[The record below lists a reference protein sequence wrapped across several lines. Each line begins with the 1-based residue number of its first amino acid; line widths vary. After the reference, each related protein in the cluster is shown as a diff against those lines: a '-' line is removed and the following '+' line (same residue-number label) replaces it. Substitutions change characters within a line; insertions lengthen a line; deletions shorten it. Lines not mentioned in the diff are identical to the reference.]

1 MKVALVHDYLSQ
13 DGGAEK
19 VLKVFS
25 EIWPEAPIFVLFHDR
40 EKLKQFNNSD
50 IRESFLAKIPFIKS
64 HYQWTLPFMPLA
76 TEHHNLKGFDIV
88 LSSASAFSKGVITDP
103 NTVHISYCHTPTR
116 YLWTD
121 THEYISN
128 LKYNK
133 LIKLA
138 LPRLIHKMRIWDRTS
153 ADRVDKFIA
162 NSKIVQK
169 RIKKYYNRNSEV
181 VYPSINVNKFFIS
194 GEIGD
199 YFVSGGRMVAYKRFD
214 LIVHVFNRLGW
225 PVKIFGDGPELEK
238 LQKIAKSNIEFVG
251 RISDDEKAKLLSR
264 ARAFVHPQVEDSGIT
279 PLESIA
285 SGRPVIAYAKGGVL
299 ETVQEGKTGTFFY
312 EQTWESL
319 MHKLLNFDDRVWNSI
334 EIRKSVE
341 EFSEEKFKERVV
353 NLIENEYKKSLI

>member
-1 MKVALVHDYLSQ
+1 MKIALVHDYLSQ
-13 DGGAEK
+13 DGGAER

-40 EKLKQFNNSD
+40 KKLTQFNNSD

-64 HYQWTLPFMPLA
+64 SYQWTLPFMPLA
-76 TEHHNLKGFDIV
+76 TEHHNLKDFDIV
-88 LSSASAFSKGVITDP
+88 LSSTSAFAKGVITDSE
-103 NTVHISYCHTPTR
+103 TVHISYCHTPTR

-121 THEYISN
+121 THEYIAN

-138 LPRLIHKMRIWDRTS
+138 LPRVIHKMRIWDRTS

-162 NSKIVQK
+162 NSKVVQK
-169 RIKKYYNRNSEV
+169 RIKKYYGRNSEV
-181 VYPSINVNKFFIS
+181 VYPPINVENFFVS
-194 GEIGD
+194 SEIKD
-199 YFVSGGRMVAYKRFD
+199 YFVSGGRMVSYKRFD
-214 LIVHVFNRLGW
+214 LIVQVFNRLGW
-225 PVKIFGDGPELEK
+225 PIKIFGDGPELEK
-238 LQKIAKSNIEFVG
+238 LKQHSKLNIEFVG
-251 RISDDEKAKLLSR
+251 KVSDDEKSRLLSH

-312 EQTWESL
+312 EQTWEAL
-319 MHKLLNFDDRVWNSI
+319 MHALLNFDDRMWNGA
-334 EIRKSVE
+334 EIRASAE
-341 EFSEEKFKERVV
+341 GFSERNFKEKIKSLV
-353 NLIENEYKKSLI
+353 ENEYSRILS